1 MKKKRSYLRVEEF
14 GSEIGL
20 TALDKELVAQKNLAI
35 DHLKKMRIKKG
46 ISQDELATRLGTK
59 QPAIARMEAGYVGEV
74 SFDFLIRVALALRV
88 SLDIVPIKK
97 AA

>member
-88 SLDIVPIKK
+88 SLDIVPLKK